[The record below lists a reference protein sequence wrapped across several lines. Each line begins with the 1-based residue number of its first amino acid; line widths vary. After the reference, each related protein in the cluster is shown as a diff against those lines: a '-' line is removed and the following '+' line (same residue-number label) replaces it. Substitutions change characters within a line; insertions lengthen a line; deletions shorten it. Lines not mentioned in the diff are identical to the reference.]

1 MADLSVIPGRELQ
14 LAGPESITHVPAKA
28 GNRFRIMDSGLAAR
42 AAPRNDRSIGVWTS
56 AMQWRAPRVTRGS
69 PLSALDVR
77 ATASPLGG
85 PSGLG
90 GGELTSNSAALVSRS
105 IHSYKR

>member
-42 AAPRNDRSIGVWTS
+42 SQSPLPRGQGLRRLRKHDAAAPRNDKGE
-56 AMQWRAPRVTRGS
+56 GS
-69 PLSALDVR
+69 RPSVLIFQRQRLI
-77 ATASPLGG
+77 
-85 PSGLG
+85 SGLDD
-90 GGELTSNSAALVSRS
+90 VQRSRTT
-105 IHSYKR
+105 RRTRQLPER